1 MTVVILCSN
10 DFVLLHITNGT
21 KRQECKRFI
30 VSINN
35 SLELGVYVTIATVL
49 QSILS
54 SVCSVGSV
62 KMLFLSVVEYS
73 CLFTLLK
80 LKHVHT
86 LHHHTALDNF
96 GPAMNIG

>member
-1 MTVVILCSN
+1 MKVVILCSK
-10 DFVLLHITNGT
+10 DFILLHTTNGT
-21 KRQECKRFI
+21 ERQESKRFI

-35 SLELGVYVTIATVL
+35 SSELGVYVTNATVL

-62 KMLFLSVVEYS
+62 KMLFLSVVEHS
-73 CLFTLLK
+73 RLFTLLK

-86 LHHHTALDNF
+86 
-96 GPAMNIG
+96 